1 MPREQRTNLKKT
13 AGTEVPLGEFKSGVS
28 GSVEMPVV
36 SPVKSTGQA
45 LAEGLGLAAKGL
57 ATIGQSKI
65 EASDKRKA
73 ISQRAKGT
81 LAGRTEAYRLIA
93 EAKENEVALD
103 ALGENYAKGIGNAN
117 ATLGQADNINPDYF
131 SSYMTTLG
139 NVLASEQAGN
149 EKILLAKQV
158 EQDAEEMNAQILQD
172 FETGTDGTIS
182 YTNLQDSHLNMTN
195 AEYGKFYVSRVAAII
210 KQKHQDDPTYD
221 TEAAINKHL
230 AITTKDGVKFAEHPV
245 YGKMIDTLETSIST
259 TNKARL
265 TAADDAERDRINNW
279 TNESV
284 LLLTL
289 GNPTPKQIAAI
300 SEDLQAAT
308 TEGVATEKFSK
319 VANALSVYMDRGGF
333 GKNSDPAILNVFKR
347 QASQGNLN
355 QELLNYNKHK
365 INRDDFLSVL
375 SIQSKY
381 DNDYRDETKRQA
393 IEGLNKARAA
403 GKSLVADIN
412 QFGMIMGD
420 QKAKARVFEYEQQF
434 ELYVQSYM
442 DSNNNERPPGD
453 VAFKKAQE
461 IAAGILGKQ
470 QISEAA
476 PNINNYTIISPFL
489 TADDM
494 TGLKQA
500 IEEGKFTKEEAAAAY
515 KHFMKSQEQ

>member
-284 LLLTL
+284 LLLSL
-289 GNPTPKQIAAI
+289 GNPTPGQIAAI
-300 SEDLQAAT
+300 SEELQAAT

-333 GKNSDPAILNVFKR
+333 GKNSDPATLNAFRR
-347 QASQGNLN
+347 QALQGNLN

-365 INRDDFLSVL
+365 INRKDYSSVL
-375 SIQSKY
+375 SIQTTY
-381 DNDYRDETKRQA
+381 DNDYKDATKRQA
-393 IEGLNKARAA
+393 IEGVNAAR
-403 GKSLVADIN
+403 KSGRGLVANIN

-420 QKAKARVFEYEQQF
+420 QKAKARVFEYDQQF
-434 ELYVQSYM
+434 EFYLQSYM
-442 DSNNNERPPGD
+442 ANNNNERPPAD
-453 VAFKKAQE
+453 VVFKKAQE
-461 IAAGILGKQ
+461 IATGILGKQ
-470 QISEAA
+470 KTSETT
-476 PNINNYTIISPFL
+476 PNINNFTIISPFVK
-489 TADDM
+489 ADD
-494 TGLKQA
+494 TAGLKKG
-500 IEEGKFTKEEAAAAY
+500 IEEGLFTKEEATAVY
-515 KHFMKSQEQ
+515 NYFKSQEQ